1 MIDIHC
7 HIIFGVD
14 DGPSTIKDSVR
25 MVLEAERLGVN
36 KIIVTPHYNKNVYNP
51 EKILENFYKIKSRI
65 RDFGVDLFL
74 GYEVFLV
81 SSISDIYLQKDK
93 YTLNKSKY
101 LLFELP
107 FDIMPVNINETIL
120 KLHAE
125 GIIPIIA
132 HPERNMYF
140 VRNIQK
146 FIDFIETGCLV
157 QLDAASIV
165 GVHGSSI
172 KKFAKKLIDLNLV
185 QFVASDAHKPEDYQ
199 LYKKAYDIVINW
211 AGKEYT
217 DKIFIRNQEVIIT
230 PPVTQLITEE

>member
-165 GVHGSSI
+165 GTHGSSV

-211 AGKEYT
+211 AGKEYS
-217 DKIFIRNQEVIIT
+217 DKIFTQNQEVIIT
-230 PPVTQLITEE
+230 PPVTQLTTEE

>member
-25 MVLEAERLGVN
+25 MVLEAEKIGVN
-36 KIIVTPHYNKNVYNP
+36 KIIVTPHYNKNVYSP
-51 EKILENFYKIKSRI
+51 DKILENFYKVKSRI
-65 RDFGVDLFL
+65 RDFGIDLFL

-81 SSISDIYLQKDK
+81 SSIYDIFLQKDK
-93 YTLNKSKY
+93 FTLNKSKY

-107 FDIMPVNINETIL
+107 FDIMPVNINETVL
-120 KLHAE
+120 KLHAQ
-125 GIIPIIA
+125 GITPVIA
-132 HPERNMYF
+132 HPERNKYF
-140 VRNIQK
+140 VRSMQK

-165 GVHGSSI
+165 GAHGSNVKRFS
-172 KKFAKKLIDLNLV
+172 KKLIDLNLV
-185 QFVASDAHKPEDYQ
+185 QFVASDAHKPEDYI
-199 LYKKAYDIVINW
+199 LYKKAYDIVTNW

-217 DKIFIRNQEVIIT
+217 DKIFIHNQEVIIT
-230 PPVTQLITEE
+230 PPVTHINTEE